1 MLVLIRIEG
10 GGIPVYI
17 SFSLLEMSDF
27 GGTDAASL
35 NKGIDQIFGPG
46 KRFFKIRLKKAWA
59 EFGECYCWWGK
70 C

>member
-35 NKGIDQIFGPG
+35 NKGIDQIFDQEKG
-46 KRFFKIRLKKAWA
+46 FLRL
-59 EFGECYCWWGK
+59 C
-70 C
+70 